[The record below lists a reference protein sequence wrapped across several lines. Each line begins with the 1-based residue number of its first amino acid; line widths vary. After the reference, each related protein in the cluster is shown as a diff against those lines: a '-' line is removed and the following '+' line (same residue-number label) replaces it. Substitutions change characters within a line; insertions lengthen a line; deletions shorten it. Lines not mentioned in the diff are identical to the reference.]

1 MILINFLKQIL
12 IIKIYH
18 MKRIFVTVGI
28 VAILLAFAPKNKLV
42 GRWETKPSPKGNV
55 TGVVFNK
62 DNTYEGYV
70 NKKPFV
76 SGNYSLRRNTI
87 TIEENG
93 CNGVKAIYK
102 LIFFSHQDS
111 LRFEAIS
118 DSCTERKE
126 GMQRTILG
134 RVKKS

>member
-1 MILINFLKQIL
+1 
-12 IIKIYH
+12 

>member
-1 MILINFLKQIL
+1 
-12 IIKIYH
+12 

-42 GRWETKPSPKGNV
+42 GRWETKPSSKGNV

-76 SGNYSLRRNTI
+76 SGNYSLSRNRI

-102 LIFFSHQDS
+102 LVFFSHQDS

-126 GMQRTILG
+126 GMERTILG
-134 RVKKS
+134 RVK

>member
-1 MILINFLKQIL
+1 
-12 IIKIYH
+12 
-18 MKRIFVTVGI
+18 MKRIFVSIGI
-28 VAILLAFAPKNKLV
+28 VICLLAFAPKNKLI
-42 GRWETKPSPKGNV
+42 GRWETKPSPNGNV
-55 TGVVFNK
+55 TGVVFND
-62 DNTYEGYV
+62 DNTYEAYV

-76 SGNYSLRRNTI
+76 SGMYSLRRNTI

-93 CNGVKAIYK
+93 CNGVKANYK
-102 LIFFSHQDS
+102 LIFFSHADS

-134 RVKKS
+134 RVK

>member
-1 MILINFLKQIL
+1 
-12 IIKIYH
+12 
-18 MKRIFVTVGI
+18 MKRIFITVGVVI
-28 VAILLAFAPKNKLV
+28 VLLAFAPKNKLI

-55 TGVVFNK
+55 TGVVLNK

-76 SGNYSLRRNTI
+76 SGNYSLKRNTI

-93 CNGVKAIYK
+93 CNGVKAVYK
-102 LIFFSHQDS
+102 LIFFSHADS

-118 DSCTERKE
+118 DSCMERKE
-126 GMQRTILG
+126 GMQRAILG

>member
-1 MILINFLKQIL
+1 
-12 IIKIYH
+12 
-18 MKRIFVTVGI
+18 MKRILVTVGI
-28 VAILLAFAPKNKLV
+28 VISLLAFAPKNKLV

-62 DNTYEGYV
+62 DYTYEGYV

-76 SGNYSLRRNTI
+76 SGTYSLGRNII
-87 TIEENG
+87 TIEETG
-93 CNGVKAIYK
+93 CNGVKAVYK
-102 LIFFSHQDS
+102 LIFFSHSDS

-118 DSCTERKE
+118 DSCAERKE

-134 RVKKS
+134 RVK

>member
-1 MILINFLKQIL
+1 
-12 IIKIYH
+12 
-18 MKRIFVTVGI
+18 MKRIFATAGI
-28 VAILLAFAPKNKLV
+28 VIILLAFAPKNKLV
-42 GRWETKPSPKGNV
+42 GRWETRPSPKGNV

-62 DNTYEGYV
+62 DYTYEGYV

-102 LIFFSHQDS
+102 LIFFSHRDS
-111 LRFEAIS
+111 LRFEAIA
-118 DSCTERKE
+118 DSCIERRE
-126 GMQRTILG
+126 GMERTILG
-134 RVKKS
+134 RVK